1 MNTLDSRSE
10 YAKQHMWSLENMIGM
25 VGDVISQ
32 LKEQRW
38 IFEYGPLFFNPNWK
52 AVKALKSKKGIDF
65 DKLQKNYAKKLQGSK
80 FNELLTTTS
89 ANAKN
94 PVMDAAAVI
103 QMEAK
108 RQAEN
113 YITKS

>member
-1 MNTLDSRSE
+1 
-10 YAKQHMWSLENMIGM
+10 MWSLENMIGL

-52 AVKALKSKKGIDF
+52 AVKALKSQKGIDF

-80 FNELLTTTS
+80 FNELLTTTG

-113 YITKS
+113 YITNS